1 MYLLK
6 LSWSLHLYIQT
17 TARSFENRESNNFR
31 IMELEPSDLLI
42 PVNTH
47 SLLGIERISPSSWD
61 LSQQSEKERVM
72 YERETERVREAEGG

>member
-1 MYLLK
+1 
-6 LSWSLHLYIQT
+6 
-17 TARSFENRESNNFR
+17 
-31 IMELEPSDLLI
+31 MELEPSDLLI